1 MQNQITNLMLN
12 QLKAKNPQMY
22 QMISQNQNNPMDLL
36 KNTIGN
42 YSPEQKEKF
51 FNQAKMMGFPDNV
64 LQEIQ
69 KQL

>member
-1 MQNQITNLMLN
+1 MN

-22 QMISQNQNNPMDLL
+22 QMINQRKNNPVELL
-36 KNTIGN
+36 KDTIGR
-42 YSPEQKEKF
+42 YTPEQREAF